1 MLVDQNRDLTRQLEK
16 LHAKMSSAAGSDLA
30 SQALSVAGLN
40 VVLQKVDQADAKAL
54 RTMIDKLKQSI
65 DNAVIVLA
73 SEVDGKVV
81 VIAGVAKSATSQ
93 VKAGDLVK
101 QVVTPLGG
109 RGGGRDDMA
118 QAGAPSLDGIDE
130 VFASIPAWIESSV
143 AATTSN

>member
-1 MLVDQNRDLTRQLEK
+1 M
-16 LHAKMSSAAGSDLA
+16 
-30 SQALSVAGLN
+30 
-40 VVLQKVDQADAKAL
+40 VLQTVDQADAKSL
-54 RTMIDKLKQSI
+54 RTMIDKLKQSM

-73 SEVDGKVV
+73 SEVNGKVV
-81 VIAGVAKSATSQ
+81 VIAGVSKSATAK

-130 VFASIPAWIESSV
+130 VFSSIPAWIESSV
-143 AATTSN
+143 AAIAAS